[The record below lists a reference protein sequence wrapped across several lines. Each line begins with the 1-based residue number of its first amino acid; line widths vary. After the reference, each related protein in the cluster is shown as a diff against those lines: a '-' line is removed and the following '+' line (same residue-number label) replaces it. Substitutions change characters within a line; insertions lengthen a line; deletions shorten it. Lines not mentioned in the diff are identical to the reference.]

1 MTAKKVQYLDMAGS
15 DKEAVQPSMTA
26 KKYLEQAYTL
36 DHRIN
41 SRLEQLSSLKALAT
55 RTTGILRQ
63 DAVKTTPDAGAHS
76 REEIIAKIIDM
87 EKEIDAEIDR
97 LVDLKREIYQVI
109 GQVENPVYQT
119 LLELRYLSFRTWDE
133 IGAEM
138 NYTRSTLMKYHKQ
151 ALKEVEKL
159 PRLC

>member
-1 MTAKKVQYLDMAGS
+1 MTAK
-15 DKEAVQPSMTA
+15 E
-26 KKYLEQAYTL
+26 YLEQAYRL
-36 DHRIN
+36 DQRIN
-41 SRLEQLSSLKALAT
+41 SKLEQKEALRCLAT
-55 RTTGILRQ
+55 KSTATIRKNPVSSSSNDSFME
-63 DAVKTTPDAGAHS
+63 DAV
-76 REEIIAKIIDM
+76 IKIVDM
-87 EKEIDAEIDR
+87 EKEIDREIDR

-151 ALKEVEKL
+151 ALKEVEI
-159 PRLC
+159 PIIPES

>member
-1 MTAKKVQYLDMAGS
+1 MTAK
-15 DKEAVQPSMTA
+15 E
-26 KKYLEQAYTL
+26 YLEQAWTL
-36 DHRIN
+36 DQRIN
-41 SRLEQLSSLKALAT
+41 CMLEQQSTLKELAT
-55 RTTGILRQ
+55 RTTNVLRHDVVDQ
-63 DAVKTTPDAGAHS
+63 TRDVHA

-151 ALKEVEKL
+151 ALKEMEI
-159 PRLC
+159 PIIPES